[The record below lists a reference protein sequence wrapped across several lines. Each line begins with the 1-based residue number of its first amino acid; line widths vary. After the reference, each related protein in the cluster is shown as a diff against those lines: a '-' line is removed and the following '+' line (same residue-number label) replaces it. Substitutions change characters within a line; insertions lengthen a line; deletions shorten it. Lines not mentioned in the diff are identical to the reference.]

1 MKCLQLETII
11 FYIQKKHQP
20 VNKLIPLPCYSNS
33 IVPGGLEVIS
43 YITLF
48 TPRTSLM
55 ILFIVSLQKNYILN
69 KSEWVPVSINVS
81 TRISSSFI

>member
-11 FYIQKKHQP
+11 FYIQKRYQP
-20 VNKLIPLPCYSNS
+20 VNKLVPLPCYSNS
-33 IVPGGLEVIS
+33 IVPGNLEVIP
-43 YITLF
+43 YITLL
-48 TPRTSLM
+48 TPHTSLM

>member
-11 FYIQKKHQP
+11 FYIQKRYQP
-20 VNKLIPLPCYSNS
+20 VNKLVPLPCYSNS
-33 IVPGGLEVIS
+33 IVPGNLEVIP
-43 YITLF
+43 YITLL
-48 TPRTSLM
+48 TPHTSLM

-81 TRISSSFI
+81 TRTSSSFI

>member
-11 FYIQKKHQP
+11 FYIQKRYQP
-20 VNKLIPLPCYSNS
+20 VNKLVPLPCYSNS
-33 IVPGGLEVIS
+33 IVPGNLEVIP
-43 YITLF
+43 YITLL
-48 TPRTSLM
+48 TPHTSLM

-81 TRISSSFI
+81 TRTSSFI

>member
-1 MKCLQLETII
+1 MFTVRNNYFLHT
-11 FYIQKKHQP
+11 KKYQP

-55 ILFIVSLQKNYILN
+55 ILFIVSIQKSDSHLSLSQITY
-69 KSEWVPVSINVS
+69 
-81 TRISSSFI
+81 